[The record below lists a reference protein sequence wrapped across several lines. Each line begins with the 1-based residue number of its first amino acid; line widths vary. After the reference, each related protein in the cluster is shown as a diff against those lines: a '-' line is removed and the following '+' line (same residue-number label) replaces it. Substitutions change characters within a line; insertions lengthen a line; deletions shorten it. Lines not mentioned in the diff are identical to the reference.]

1 METFRYSILTLV
13 PLKST
18 SIFSVRGHNPGVQVP
33 ERLRVSRRGDGG
45 GHRGGRP
52 SPPPP
57 SGAGTWPLLVT
68 HGAVSIGDY
77 IALVWVYNGLV
88 QNIIECNI
96 LIVEFW

>member
-18 SIFSVRGHNPGVQVP
+18 SIFSVRGHNPGLQVP
-33 ERLRVSRRGDGG
+33 QRLRVPRRGDGG

-68 HGAVSIGDY
+68 RGAVSIGYY
-77 IALVWVYNGLV
+77 IALVGVGL
-88 QNIIECNI
+88 
-96 LIVEFW
+96 